1 MMEFKESNSQN
12 HENVNDNHTVSE
24 IGEERER
31 ESREEN
37 EPGDNQLS
45 KENIKE
51 DYLAEKSTLR
61 NKEHTK
67 FSEEF
72 INPHVSEGWDM
83 KLPNI
88 FSNQLISMYPPYLSS
103 PRQNSLGNINYMR
116 NLEICQK
123 YGVSKTEK
131 KNKNIFFKT
140 TKKNLSIDQKM
151 KKEASFDLK
160 SVGCVSFNTKENFAE
175 ERQFLSKKTK
185 FKENNIDLLLCN
197 YFILFFIKYLFIFSC
212 F

>member
-1 MMEFKESNSQN
+1 MEFKENNSQN

-24 IGEERER
+24 MGEERER

-37 EPGDNQLS
+37 EAIVHQIS
-45 KENIKE
+45 KENVKD
-51 DYLAEKSTLR
+51 DYLEEKSTIK

-72 INPHVSEGWDM
+72 INPSLSEGWDM
-83 KLPNI
+83 KLPSI
-88 FSNQLISMYPPYLSS
+88 FSNQLISVYPPYLSS
-103 PRQNSLGNINYMR
+103 PRQNSLGNINFMR
-116 NLEICQK
+116 NLEKCQK
-123 YGVSKTEK
+123 YGVSNSEK

-140 TKKNLSIDQKM
+140 TKKNLSIDQKI
-151 KKEASFDLK
+151 KKEASMDLK
-160 SVGCVSFNTKENFAE
+160 SAGCVTFNTKENFAE

-185 FKENNIDLLLCN
+185 LKENNIDLLLCN
-197 YFILFFIKYLFIFSC
+197 YFILLFIKYLFIFSC